1 MDKQKKEPSEMES
14 PPGKDAG
21 KIVEMITK
29 DLKYYINLVDKQ
41 KQGLRGLTP
50 IWNNFYCE

>member
-1 MDKQKKEPSEMES
+1 MDKQKKGPSEMES